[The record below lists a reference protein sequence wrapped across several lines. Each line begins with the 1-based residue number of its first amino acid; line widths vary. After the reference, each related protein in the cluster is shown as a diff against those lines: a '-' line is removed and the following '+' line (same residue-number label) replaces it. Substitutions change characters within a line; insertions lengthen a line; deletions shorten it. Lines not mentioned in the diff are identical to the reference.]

1 MYRMPSM
8 VRAGHVLIL
17 SAFCGVT
24 FSEAIHT
31 WGGLNFGM
39 TEAQVRSVLGSK
51 MINAGAN
58 QSEVFDRLFMGATAR
73 ESGVEGFD
81 GHASL
86 FFGKADKRL
95 ARINLMLD
103 PNSSTD
109 SEKISAYRGLR
120 DNLLKK
126 YGTPVSTS
134 GYADDAP
141 ESFAA
146 DDCNMIF
153 RTGGQTVTVWITH
166 RGVPGFAVIVYEP
179 LPRQN
184 PMGFSVMHEKY
195 GKNDQ
200 NN

>member
-1 MYRMPSM
+1 M

-51 MINAGAN
+51 MIQAGLIKAGADD
-58 QSEVFDRLFMGATAR
+58 QSEVIDRLFIGATTR

-86 FFGKADKRL
+86 FFGKADKKL

-134 GYADDAP
+134 GCADDAP
-141 ESFAA
+141 EGFAA

-153 RTGGQTVTVWITH
+153 RTGGQTLTVWITH

-184 PMGFSVMHEKY
+184 PTGFSVMHEKVQ
-195 GKNDQ
+195 KK
-200 NN
+200 